1 MMLQNLLE
9 RAIAAW
15 GQGFS
20 LTKRFIQ
27 SGWQFAD
34 SALPQSHN
42 HRKWVIVGFFSFP
55 VLGAVVAI
63 AGSVQNS
70 PVDSALINSEV
81 VVEAVELNL
90 ADEGVYTFDPLVAEE
105 RIRRGDTLV
114 GLLERMGVNTAGLAT
129 FLGQDKTARNLV
141 NLRAGRVLTVQQ
153 TADGDLQWLRYKSG
167 IDEDSQESI
176 LVQKLNGQF
185 VSKLESVN
193 FEKQIV
199 FRSGRIES
207 SLFAAADKA
216 DMPDSVAIQL
226 TEIFG
231 SDIDFHRE
239 LQKGDEFK
247 VVYEDLTLE
256 GRSARSGRVLAV
268 EFVNNNKPY
277 KSYWFTPSGNRNAGY
292 YNEEGRSL
300 KKSFL
305 RSPLAFSRISSG
317 FTPRRFHPIQQRWK
331 AHNGVDYA
339 APTGTPIMATASGT
353 VKFSGW
359 QNGYGNFVEIQH
371 HSGYSTAYAHLSR
384 FGKGVKVGQKVE
396 QGDVIGYV
404 GATGWATGPHL
415 HYEFRVNRVPKN
427 PLSITVAQAEPLDRN
442 SFGEFKRVQLALDR
456 RMELATAQRLA
467 RAQ

>member
-1 MMLQNLLE
+1 MLQNLLE

-27 SGWQFAD
+27 SGWQYAD

-70 PVDSALINSEV
+70 PVDSALGNPDV

-90 ADEGVYTFDPLVAEE
+90 ADQGVYTFDPLVAEE

-176 LVQKLNGQF
+176 LIQKRNGQF
-185 VSKLESVN
+185 VAKLESVN

-216 DMPDSVAIQL
+216 GMPDSVAIQL

-277 KSYWFTPSGNRNAGY
+277 KAYWFAPSGNRNAGY

-384 FGKGVKVGQKVE
+384 FGKGVKVDQKVE

-442 SFGEFKRVQLALDR
+442 AFSEFKRVQLALDR

>member
-1 MMLQNLLE
+1 MLQNLLE

-15 GQGFS
+15 GQGLS

-63 AGSVQNS
+63 AGSIQNS
-70 PVDSALINSEV
+70 PVDSALVNSDV

-90 ADEGVYTFDPLVAEE
+90 ADQGVYTFDPLVAEE

-114 GLLERMGVNTAGLAT
+114 GLLERMGVNTAGLAG
-129 FLGQDKTARNLV
+129 FMAQDKTAGKLV

-167 IDEDSQESI
+167 VDEDSQESVLI
-176 LVQKLNGQF
+176 QKADDQF
-185 VSKLESVN
+185 TAKLETVD

-216 DMPDSVAIQL
+216 GMPDSVAIQL

-277 KSYWFTPSGNRNAGY
+277 KAYWYAPTGNRNAGY

-339 APTGTPIMATASGT
+339 APTGTPVMATASGT
-353 VKFSGW
+353 VKFSGQ
-359 QNGYGNFVEIQH
+359 QNGYGNFIEIQH

-384 FGKGVKVGQKVE
+384 FAKGIRVGQKVE

-442 SFGEFKRVQLALDR
+442 SFSEFKRVQLALDR

>member
-216 DMPDSVAIQL
+216 GMPDSVAIQL

-277 KSYWFTPSGNRNAGY
+277 KAYWFTPSGNRNAGY

>member
-1 MMLQNLLE
+1 MLQNLLE
-9 RAIAAW
+9 HDRCGDRA
-15 GQGFS
+15 F

-27 SGWQFAD
+27 SGWQYAD

-70 PVDSALINSEV
+70 PVDSALGNPDV

-90 ADEGVYTFDPLVAEE
+90 ADQGVYTFDPLVAEE

-176 LVQKLNGQF
+176 LIQKRNGQF
-185 VSKLESVN
+185 VAKLESVN

-216 DMPDSVAIQL
+216 GMPDSVAIQL

-277 KSYWFTPSGNRNAGY
+277 KAYWFAPSGNRNAGY

-300 KKSFL
+300 KVF
-305 RSPLAFSRISSG
+305 PAFAARVLPRISSG

-339 APTGTPIMATASGT
+339 APTGTPIMATASST

-359 QNGYGNFVEIQH
+359 LKNGYGNFVEIQH

-384 FGKGVKVGQKVE
+384 FGKGVKVGQK
-396 QGDVIGYV
+396 
-404 GATGWATGPHL
+404 
-415 HYEFRVNRVPKN
+415 
-427 PLSITVAQAEPLDRN
+427 
-442 SFGEFKRVQLALDR
+442 
-456 RMELATAQRLA
+456 
-467 RAQ
+467 

>member
-216 DMPDSVAIQL
+216 GMPDSVAIQL

-277 KSYWFTPSGNRNAGY
+277 KAYWFAPSGNRNAGY

-456 RMELATAQRLA
+456 RMELATTQRLA

>member
-1 MMLQNLLE
+1 MMLQKFLV
-9 RAIAAW
+9 RAISSCAKALNLGKELSLSAW
-15 GQGFS
+15 QYV
-20 LTKRFIQ
+20 
-27 SGWQFAD
+27 D
-34 SALPQSHN
+34 SALPASHA

-55 VLGAVVAI
+55 ILGAVVAI
-63 AGSVQNS
+63 AGSVKNS
-70 PVDSALINSEV
+70 PVDSALTNSDV
-81 VVEAVELNL
+81 VVEAIELNL
-90 ADEGVYTFDPLVAEE
+90 ADEGVFTFDPLVAEE

-114 GLLERMGVNTAGLAT
+114 GLLDRMGVNTVGLAA
-129 FLGQDKTARNLV
+129 FLGQDKIAKNLV

-153 TADGDLQWLRYKSG
+153 TAEGELQWLRYKSG

-176 LVQKLNGQF
+176 LIQKVNGQF

-216 DMPDSVAIQL
+216 GLPDSVAIQL

-239 LQKGDEFK
+239 LRRGDEFR
-247 VVYEDLTLE
+247 VVYEDMMLE

-277 KSYWFTPSGNRNAGY
+277 KAYWFAPNGNRNAGY
-292 YNEEGRSL
+292 YNEDGRSL
-300 KKSFL
+300 RKSFL

-384 FGKGVKVGQKVE
+384 FASGVRVGQKVQ

-415 HYEFRVNRVPKN
+415 HYEFRVNRVPKD
-427 PLSITVAQAEPLDRN
+427 PLSVNVAQSEPLDRV
-442 SFGEFKRVQLALDR
+442 SFSEFKRVQLALDR
-456 RMELATAQRLA
+456 RMELATAQRVA
-467 RAQ
+467 KAQ

>member
-1 MMLQNLLE
+1 MLQNFLE

-15 GQGFS
+15 SQGLTF
-20 LTKRFIQ
+20 TKRLVNAGLQ
-27 SGWQFAD
+27 YAD
-34 SALPQSHN
+34 DALPESHN

-70 PVDSALINSEV
+70 PVDSALVNSEV

-90 ADEGVYTFDPLVAEE
+90 ADQGIYTFDPLVAEE

-114 GLLERMGVNTAGLAT
+114 GLLERMGVNTAGLGS
-129 FLGQDKTARNLV
+129 FLGQDKVARNLV

-153 TADGDLQWLRYKSG
+153 TADGELQWLRYKNG
-167 IDEDSQESI
+167 IDEESQESI
-176 LVQKLNGQF
+176 LIQKINGEF
-185 VSKLESVN
+185 TAKLETVN

-216 DMPDSVAIQL
+216 GMPDSVAIQL

-277 KSYWFTPSGNRNAGY
+277 KAYWFTPTGNRAAGY
-292 YNEEGRSL
+292 YNEDGRSL
-300 KKSFL
+300 KKTFL

-384 FGKGVKVGQKVE
+384 FASGVRVGQKVE

-415 HYEFRVNRVPKN
+415 HYEFRVNRIPKN

-442 SFGEFKRVQLALDR
+442 SINEFKRVQLALDR
-456 RMELATAQRLA
+456 RMELATAQRIA

>member
-1 MMLQNLLE
+1 MLQNLLE

-27 SGWQFAD
+27 SGWQYAD

-216 DMPDSVAIQL
+216 GMPDSVAIQL

-277 KSYWFTPSGNRNAGY
+277 KAYWFAPSGNRNAGY

>member
-70 PVDSALINSEV
+70 PADSALINSEV

-216 DMPDSVAIQL
+216 GMPDSVAIQL

-277 KSYWFTPSGNRNAGY
+277 KAYWFTPSGNRNAGY

-456 RMELATAQRLA
+456 RMELATTQRLA

>member
-1 MMLQNLLE
+1 MLQNLLE

-27 SGWQFAD
+27 SGWQYAD

-70 PVDSALINSEV
+70 PVDSALSNPDV

-90 ADEGVYTFDPLVAEE
+90 ADQGVYTFDPLVAEE

-129 FLGQDKTARNLV
+129 FLGQDKTARSLV

-176 LVQKLNGQF
+176 LIQKHNGQF
-185 VSKLESVN
+185 VAKLESVN

-216 DMPDSVAIQL
+216 GLPDSVAIQL

-277 KSYWFTPSGNRNAGY
+277 KAYWFAPSGNRNAGY

-442 SFGEFKRVQLALDR
+442 AFSEFKRVQLALDR

>member
-1 MMLQNLLE
+1 VGTGLFSYQALYPVGVAICRL
-9 RAIAAW
+9 RASPI
-15 GQGFS
+15 
-20 LTKRFIQ
+20 
-27 SGWQFAD
+27 
-34 SALPQSHN
+34 PQSQ
-42 HRKWVIVGFFSFP
+42 KVGHCRVFSFP

-216 DMPDSVAIQL
+216 GMPDSVAIQL

-277 KSYWFTPSGNRNAGY
+277 KAYWFTPSGNRNAGY

>member
-1 MMLQNLLE
+1 MLQNLLE

-27 SGWQFAD
+27 SGWQYAD

-70 PVDSALINSEV
+70 PVDSALGNPDV
-81 VVEAVELNL
+81 VIEAVELNL
-90 ADEGVYTFDPLVAEE
+90 ADQGVYTFDPLVAEE

-129 FLGQDKTARNLV
+129 FLGQDKTARSLV

-176 LVQKLNGQF
+176 LIQKRNGQF
-185 VSKLESVN
+185 VAKLESVN

-216 DMPDSVAIQL
+216 GMPD
-226 TEIFG
+226 

-277 KSYWFTPSGNRNAGY
+277 KAYWFAPSGNRNAGY

-442 SFGEFKRVQLALDR
+442 AFSEFKRVQLALDR

>member
-1 MMLQNLLE
+1 MLQNLLE

-27 SGWQFAD
+27 SGWQYAD

-70 PVDSALINSEV
+70 PVDSALGNPDV
-81 VVEAVELNL
+81 VIEAVELNL
-90 ADEGVYTFDPLVAEE
+90 TDQGVYTFDPLVAEE

-129 FLGQDKTARNLV
+129 FLGQDKTARSLV

-176 LVQKLNGQF
+176 LIQKRNGQF
-185 VSKLESVN
+185 VAKLESVN

-216 DMPDSVAIQL
+216 GMPDSVAIQL

-277 KSYWFTPSGNRNAGY
+277 KAYWFAPSGNRNAGY

-442 SFGEFKRVQLALDR
+442 AFSEFKRVQLALDR

>member
-1 MMLQNLLE
+1 MLQNLLE

-27 SGWQFAD
+27 SGWQYAD

-70 PVDSALINSEV
+70 PVDSALGNPDV

-90 ADEGVYTFDPLVAEE
+90 ADQGVYTFDPLVAEE

-176 LVQKLNGQF
+176 LIQKRNGQF
-185 VSKLESVN
+185 VAKLESVN

-216 DMPDSVAIQL
+216 GMPDSVAIQL

-277 KSYWFTPSGNRNAGY
+277 KAYWFAPSGNRNAGY

-415 HYEFRVNRVPKN
+415 HYEFRVNRVPQN

-442 SFGEFKRVQLALDR
+442 AFSEFKRVQLALDR

>member
-27 SGWQFAD
+27 SGWQYAD

-70 PVDSALINSEV
+70 PVDSALGNPDV

-90 ADEGVYTFDPLVAEE
+90 ADQGVYTFDPLVAEE

-129 FLGQDKTARNLV
+129 FLGQDKTARSLV

-176 LVQKLNGQF
+176 LIQKRNGEF
-185 VSKLESVN
+185 VAKLESVN

-216 DMPDSVAIQL
+216 GMPDSVAIQL

-268 EFVNNNKPY
+268 EFVNNSKPY
-277 KSYWFTPSGNRNAGY
+277 KAYWFAPSGNRNAGY

-442 SFGEFKRVQLALDR
+442 AFSEFKRVQLALDR

>member
-1 MMLQNLLE
+1 MLQNLLE

-70 PVDSALINSEV
+70 PADSALINSEV

-216 DMPDSVAIQL
+216 GMPDSVAIQL

-277 KSYWFTPSGNRNAGY
+277 KAYWFTPSGNRNAGY

-456 RMELATAQRLA
+456 RMELATTQRLA

>member
-1 MMLQNLLE
+1 M
-9 RAIAAW
+9 
-15 GQGFS
+15 
-20 LTKRFIQ
+20 
-27 SGWQFAD
+27 
-34 SALPQSHN
+34 
-42 HRKWVIVGFFSFP
+42 
-55 VLGAVVAI
+55 AI

-70 PVDSALINSEV
+70 PVDSALSNPDV

-90 ADEGVYTFDPLVAEE
+90 ADQGVYTFDPLVAEE

-129 FLGQDKTARNLV
+129 FLGQDKTARSLV

-176 LVQKLNGQF
+176 LIQKHNGQF
-185 VSKLESVN
+185 VAKLESVN

-216 DMPDSVAIQL
+216 GLPDSVAIQL

-277 KSYWFTPSGNRNAGY
+277 KAYWFAPSGNRNAGY

-442 SFGEFKRVQLALDR
+442 AFSEFKRVQLALDR

>member
-1 MMLQNLLE
+1 MLQNLLE

-176 LVQKLNGQF
+176 LIQKLNGQF

-216 DMPDSVAIQL
+216 GMPDSVAIQL

-277 KSYWFTPSGNRNAGY
+277 KAYWFAPSGNRNAGY

-456 RMELATAQRLA
+456 RMELATTQRLA

>member
-1 MMLQNLLE
+1 M
-9 RAIAAW
+9 
-15 GQGFS
+15 
-20 LTKRFIQ
+20 
-27 SGWQFAD
+27 
-34 SALPQSHN
+34 
-42 HRKWVIVGFFSFP
+42 
-55 VLGAVVAI
+55 VAI

-70 PVDSALINSEV
+70 PVDSALGNPDV

-90 ADEGVYTFDPLVAEE
+90 ADQGVYTFDPLVAEE

-176 LVQKLNGQF
+176 LIQKRNGQF
-185 VSKLESVN
+185 VAKLESVN

-216 DMPDSVAIQL
+216 GMPDSVAIQL

-277 KSYWFTPSGNRNAGY
+277 KAYWFAPSGNRNAGY

-442 SFGEFKRVQLALDR
+442 AFSEFKRVQLALDR

>member
-1 MMLQNLLE
+1 MLQNLLE

-27 SGWQFAD
+27 SGWQYAD

-70 PVDSALINSEV
+70 PVDSALGNPDV

-90 ADEGVYTFDPLVAEE
+90 ADQGVYTFDPLVAEE

-176 LVQKLNGQF
+176 LIQKRKGQF
-185 VSKLESVN
+185 VAKLESVN

-216 DMPDSVAIQL
+216 GMPDSVAIQL

-277 KSYWFTPSGNRNAGY
+277 KAYWFAPSGNRNAGY

-442 SFGEFKRVQLALDR
+442 AFSEFKRVQLALDR

>member
-1 MMLQNLLE
+1 MLQNLLE

-176 LVQKLNGQF
+176 LIQKLNGQF

-216 DMPDSVAIQL
+216 GMPDSVAIQL

-277 KSYWFTPSGNRNAGY
+277 KAYWFAPSGNRNAGY

>member
-27 SGWQFAD
+27 SGWQYAD

-70 PVDSALINSEV
+70 PVDSALSNPDV

-90 ADEGVYTFDPLVAEE
+90 ADQGVYTFDPLVAEE

-129 FLGQDKTARNLV
+129 FLGQDKTARSLV

-176 LVQKLNGQF
+176 LIQKHNGQF
-185 VSKLESVN
+185 VAKLESVN

-216 DMPDSVAIQL
+216 GLPDSVAIQL

-277 KSYWFTPSGNRNAGY
+277 KAYWFAPSGNRNAGY

-442 SFGEFKRVQLALDR
+442 AFSEFKRVQLALDR

>member
-1 MMLQNLLE
+1 MLQNLLE

-70 PVDSALINSEV
+70 PVDSALINSDV

-90 ADEGVYTFDPLVAEE
+90 ADQGVYTFDPLVAEE

-129 FLGQDKTARNLV
+129 FLGQDKTARSLV

-167 IDEDSQESI
+167 VDEDSQESI
-176 LVQKLNGQF
+176 LIQKLNGQF

-216 DMPDSVAIQL
+216 GMPDSVAIQL

-277 KSYWFTPSGNRNAGY
+277 KAYWFSPSGNRNAGY

-427 PLSITVAQAEPLDRN
+427 PLSITVAQAEPLDRS
-442 SFGEFKRVQLALDR
+442 SFSEFKRVQLALDR

>member
-1 MMLQNLLE
+1 MMLQNLLA
-9 RAIAAW
+9 RAIAAV
-15 GQGFS
+15 GKGFFFSKS
-20 LTKRFIQ
+20 LIQ
-27 SGWQFAD
+27 SGLRYAD
-34 SALPQSHN
+34 DALPESHN

-70 PVDSALINSEV
+70 PVDSALLNSEV

-90 ADEGVYTFDPLVAEE
+90 AEQGVYTFDPLVAEE

-114 GLLERMGVNTAGLAT
+114 GLLDRMGVNTTGLAP
-129 FLGQDKTARNLV
+129 FLGQDKVARNLV

-167 IDEDSQESI
+167 VDEDSQESI
-176 LVQKLNGQF
+176 LIQKSNGVF
-185 VSKLESVN
+185 TAKLESVA

-199 FRSGRIES
+199 FRAGRIES

-216 DMPDSVAIQL
+216 GLPDPVAIQL
-226 TEIFG
+226 TEIFS

-239 LQKGDEFK
+239 LRKGDEFK

-277 KSYWFTPSGNRNAGY
+277 KAYWFTPSGNRTAGY
-292 YNEEGRSL
+292 YNEDGRSL

-427 PLSITVAQAEPLDRN
+427 PLSITVAQAEPLDRV
-442 SFGEFKRVQLALDR
+442 SIGEFKRVQLALDR
-456 RMELATAQRLA
+456 RMELATAQRVA

>member
-1 MMLQNLLE
+1 M
-9 RAIAAW
+9 
-15 GQGFS
+15 
-20 LTKRFIQ
+20 
-27 SGWQFAD
+27 
-34 SALPQSHN
+34 
-42 HRKWVIVGFFSFP
+42 
-55 VLGAVVAI
+55 
-63 AGSVQNS
+63 
-70 PVDSALINSEV
+70 

-216 DMPDSVAIQL
+216 GMPDSVAIQL

-277 KSYWFTPSGNRNAGY
+277 KAYWFTPSGNRNAGY

-456 RMELATAQRLA
+456 RMELATTQRLA

>member
-1 MMLQNLLE
+1 M
-9 RAIAAW
+9 
-15 GQGFS
+15 
-20 LTKRFIQ
+20 
-27 SGWQFAD
+27 
-34 SALPQSHN
+34 
-42 HRKWVIVGFFSFP
+42 
-55 VLGAVVAI
+55 VAI

-70 PVDSALINSEV
+70 PVDSALSNPDV

-90 ADEGVYTFDPLVAEE
+90 ADQGVYTFDPLVAEE

-129 FLGQDKTARNLV
+129 FLGQDKTARSLV

-176 LVQKLNGQF
+176 LIQKHNGQF
-185 VSKLESVN
+185 VAKLESVN

-216 DMPDSVAIQL
+216 GMPDSVAIQL

-277 KSYWFTPSGNRNAGY
+277 KAYWFAPSGNRNAGY

-442 SFGEFKRVQLALDR
+442 AFSEFKRVQLALDR

>member
-20 LTKRFIQ
+20 LTKHLIK
-27 SGWQFAD
+27 SGWQYAD

-70 PVDSALINSEV
+70 PIDSALLNSEV

-90 ADEGVYTFDPLVAEE
+90 AEQGVYTFDPLVAEE

-114 GLLERMGVNTAGLAT
+114 GLLDRMGVNTNGLAA

-176 LVQKLNGQF
+176 LVQKTNGQF
-185 VSKLESVN
+185 TAKLESVN
-193 FEKQIV
+193 FQKQIV
-199 FRSGRIES
+199 FRSGQIES
-207 SLFAAADKA
+207 SLFAAADKSG
-216 DMPDSVAIQL
+216 MPDSVAIQL

-239 LQKGDEFK
+239 LRKGDEFK

-256 GRSARSGRVLAV
+256 GRSARAGRVLAV
-268 EFVNNNKPY
+268 EFVNNNKPF
-277 KSYWFTPSGNRNAGY
+277 KAYWFAPSGNRNAGY

-353 VKFSGW
+353 VKFAGT

-384 FGKGVKVGQKVE
+384 FGKGVRVGQKVE

-404 GATGWATGPHL
+404 GSTGWATGPHL

>member
-27 SGWQFAD
+27 SGWQYAD

-70 PVDSALINSEV
+70 PVDSALGNPDV
-81 VVEAVELNL
+81 VIEAVELNL
-90 ADEGVYTFDPLVAEE
+90 ADQSVYTFDPLVAEE

-129 FLGQDKTARNLV
+129 FLGQDKTARSLV

-176 LVQKLNGQF
+176 LIQKRNGQF
-185 VSKLESVN
+185 VAKLESVN

-216 DMPDSVAIQL
+216 GMPDSVAIQL

-277 KSYWFTPSGNRNAGY
+277 KAYWFAPSGNRNAGY

-442 SFGEFKRVQLALDR
+442 AFSEFKRVQLALDR

>member
-9 RAIAAW
+9 RAIAACDH
-15 GQGFS
+15 GFS
-20 LTKRFIQ
+20 Q
-27 SGWQFAD
+27 SGWQYAD

-42 HRKWVIVGFFSFP
+42 HRKWVIVGVFSFP
-55 VLGAVVAI
+55 ILGAVVAI

-90 ADEGVYTFDPLVAEE
+90 ADQGVYTFDPLVAEE

-114 GLLERMGVNTAGLAT
+114 GLLERMGVNTAGLAV
-129 FLGQDKTARNLV
+129 LLSQDKIARNLV

-153 TADGDLQWLRYKSG
+153 TADGDLEWLRYKSAV
-167 IDEDSQESI
+167 DEDSQESI
-176 LVQKLNGQF
+176 LVQKVNGRF
-185 VSKLESVN
+185 VAKMESVN

-216 DMPDSVAIQL
+216 GVPDSVAIQL

-239 LQKGDEFK
+239 LKRGDEFK

-256 GRSARSGRVLAV
+256 GRSARAGRVLAV
-268 EFVNNNKPY
+268 EFVNDSKPH
-277 KSYWFTPSGNRNAGY
+277 KAYWFAPGGGRTAGY

-359 QNGYGNFVEIQH
+359 QNGCGNFVEIQH

-384 FGKGVKVGQKVE
+384 FGRGVKVGQKVE

-427 PLSITVAQAEPLDRN
+427 PLSVNVAQTEPLDRR

>member
-70 PVDSALINSEV
+70 PADSALINSEV

-216 DMPDSVAIQL
+216 GMPESVAIQL

-277 KSYWFTPSGNRNAGY
+277 KAYWFTPSGNRNAGY

>member
-1 MMLQNLLE
+1 M
-9 RAIAAW
+9 
-15 GQGFS
+15 
-20 LTKRFIQ
+20 
-27 SGWQFAD
+27 
-34 SALPQSHN
+34 
-42 HRKWVIVGFFSFP
+42 
-55 VLGAVVAI
+55 VAI

-70 PVDSALINSEV
+70 PVDSALLNSEV

-90 ADEGVYTFDPLVAEE
+90 ADQGVYTFDPLVAEE

-114 GLLERMGVNTAGLAT
+114 GLLERMGVSTAGLAS
-129 FLGQDKTARNLV
+129 FMAQDKTARNLV

-176 LVQKLNGQF
+176 LIQKLDGQF
-185 VSKLESVN
+185 VAKLESVN

-216 DMPDSVAIQL
+216 GMPDSVAIQL

-239 LQKGDEFK
+239 LRKGDEFK

-268 EFVNNNKPY
+268 EFVNNNKPF
-277 KSYWFTPSGNRNAGY
+277 KAYWFAPSGNRNAGY

-317 FTPRRFHPIQQRWK
+317 FTPRRFHPIQKRWK

-427 PLSITVAQAEPLDRN
+427 PLSITVAQAEPLDRS
-442 SFGEFKRVQLALDR
+442 SFSEFKRVQLALDR

>member
-1 MMLQNLLE
+1 MLQNLLE

-70 PVDSALINSEV
+70 PADSALINSEV

-216 DMPDSVAIQL
+216 GMPESVAIQL

-277 KSYWFTPSGNRNAGY
+277 KAYWFTPSGNRNAGY